1 MNEGIMGFYDQIER
15 MRSQPNFAEYL
26 VRQRAAAEAKAREGR
41 EPPRR
46 KRTDENVQEVL
57 AILKAANGELADLSS

>member
-1 MNEGIMGFYDQIER
+1 MSDSTIGFYDQIER
-15 MRSQPNFAEYL
+15 MHSQPNYAEYL
-26 VRQRAAAEAKAREGR
+26 VRQRTAAEAKAREGR

-57 AILKAANGELADLSS
+57 ALLKTANTELKTLAT